1 VYTLGAILYECL
13 TGRPP
18 FKAATPFDTIMQV
31 LHDEPVPPSQ
41 LQSKTPRDLETICLK
56 CLHKEPGKRYV
67 SAAALADDLAR
78 FRKGEPIQAR
88 PVSRL
93 ERAVKWVKRNPAI
106 AASLG
111 AIALVTVLGVAGI
124 YWKYRDAEAQRVIL
138 QRWV

>member
-1 VYTLGAILYECL
+1 
-13 TGRPP
+13 
-18 FKAATPFDTIMQV
+18 MQV

-41 LQSKTPRDLETICLK
+41 LQSKTLRDLETICLK